1 MTRKT
6 FKTAILGLL
15 VLLPLMAILYTV
27 FNALIMLACKSLLYM
42 LQNPVSAI
50 LIVLGIMILGFIA
63 DHLYTRYKK

>member
-6 FKTAILGLL
+6 FKTAILGLV
-15 VLLPLMAILYTV
+15 VLLPVMAMLYTM
-27 FNALIMLACKSLLYM
+27 FNALILVSFKALLYM